1 LKPLIFNSTPLIYL
15 SKAGLSEIIENLQ
28 EEKMTSSLVKAEV
41 VDKGKQKGVPDAIAL
56 EKLFEN
62 GVFKLYS
69 PKDKLFLSQL
79 SKTRGLHAA
88 DAEVLALAKE
98 HTGLAVIDDE
108 VARKTAK
115 VYKISYVGTSYILA
129 RAVSE
134 RFLSKEQAKG
144 AVKEIVSSGWRC
156 NVETY
161 AKIMELINK
170 M

>member
-1 LKPLIFNSTPLIYL
+1 LKPLVFNSTPLIYL
-15 SKAGLSEIIENLQ
+15 SKAGLSGIIEILQ
-28 EEKMTSSLVKAEV
+28 DEKLTSPLVKIEV
-41 VDKGKQKGVPDAIAL
+41 VDKGKQKGVPDAVAL

-62 GVFKLYS
+62 GVFKLCN
-69 PKDKLFLSQL
+69 PKDRLFLSQL

-98 HTGLAVIDDE
+98 YAGLAVIDDE

-115 VYKISYVGTSYILA
+115 VYKISYVGTPYILA
-129 RAVSE
+129 RGVSE
-134 RFLSKEQAKG
+134 GFLSKEQAKG
-144 AVKEIVSSGWRC
+144 AVKDMVSSGWRC

-161 AKIMELINK
+161 ARIMDLIDK

>member
-1 LKPLIFNSTPLIYL
+1 MKPLVFNSTPLIYL
-15 SKAGLSEIIENLQ
+15 SKTGLSGIIENLQ
-28 EEKMTSSLVKAEV
+28 EEKVTSPLVKAEV

-62 GVFKLYS
+62 GVFKLYK
-69 PKDKLFLSQL
+69 PKDNAFLSHL

-98 HTGLAVIDDE
+98 HSGLAVIDDE

-115 VYKISYVGTSYILA
+115 VYKINYAGTPYVLA
-129 RAVSE
+129 RAVSGG
-134 RFLSKEQAKG
+134 FLSKEQAK
-144 AVKEIVSSGWRC
+144 AAFKDMVSLGWRC

-161 AKIMELINK
+161 AKIMELIDK
-170 M
+170 L